1 MLLAEE
7 RELVVLYGKKLI
19 DSGLTTGTGGNISIF
34 NPAKGLMA
42 ISPSGIAYH
51 EIKPGQVVIMDL
63 ANNIVDSDKKPSS
76 EYNMHKIFYKKRE
89 DVRAVVHT
97 HSVYATT
104 IACLNWE
111 LPAVHYLI
119 GFAGE
124 KVPLAGYATFG
135 TEELANNAYQAMGK
149 YNAVLLANHG
159 LLAVGTDIDWAFNTA
174 EEIEFTAQIYYQTK
188 SIGEPVILAAEEMEK
203 IIRKFASYGQRQ
215 K

>member
-51 EIKPGQVVIMDL
+51 EIKPEQVVIMDL
-63 ANNIVDSDKKPSS
+63 ANNIVDSDKRPSS

-89 DVRAVVHT
+89 EVRAVVHT

-119 GFAGE
+119 GFAGG

-174 EEIEFTAQIYYQTK
+174 EEIEFTAQIYYRTK
-188 SIGEPVILAAEEMEK
+188 SIGEPIILAAEEMEK
-203 IIRKFASYGQRQ
+203 IMRKFASYGQRQ